1 MTMLTLKS
9 VGLCAHYS
17 PVGDRAMRYALALS
31 KRYQLQLNIFA
42 FPQSPFEPHD
52 PSVESDPPSNADRE
66 RNLVLADRQLR
77 MYYEDRLG
85 DYLDVGFKVC
95 DGREGTELRRCL
107 KRGEYQLL
115 VIPYLETGGTF
126 GNMPIEEFAQHFLAP
141 VVLVGRWRKVRYYL
155 NAQAVLLADMLNLF
169 RGTWR
174 MLHEV
179 DSSCS
184 IS

>member
-1 MTMLTLKS
+1 LTLKS
-9 VGLCAHYS
+9 IGLCAHFS

-31 KRYQLQLNIFA
+31 RRYGLQLNVFA
-42 FPQSPFEPHD
+42 FPQSPFEPHTD
-52 PSVESDPPSNADRE
+52 AKQGEPLRTEERE
-66 RNLVLADRQLR
+66 RSLVLADRQLR

-95 DGREGTELRRCL
+95 DGREGVELRRCL

-126 GNMPIEEFAQHFLAP
+126 GNMPIEDFAQHFLAP

-155 NAQAVLLADMLNLF
+155 NAQAALLADKLNLF

-174 MLHEV
+174 QLHTV
-179 DSSCS
+179 DASCS
-184 IS
+184 IG